1 MRLRFQDDSI
11 LYPLIVLKGRLC
23 LSGLSDLDTSSI
35 IDKSLSGVSNPD
47 TWTEE
52 NLVASIESMLEK
64 YPEQIR
70 SNFKLLTTYEQMRE
84 NTDSTPPLIL
94 VLEGA
99 SATGKSMLAVELVR
113 DLAATRF
120 ISTDTVRQVI
130 RGIYTKQSHPELFCH
145 TYQAYIH
152 KQSGDPSLNP
162 IVRGYIAQS
171 EIVLPYV
178 QDMVRKILDEGI
190 IAVIEGVHVQP
201 GKLKDIDPNV
211 LEIVINPSSE
221 THKAMF
227 LSKTRTGKLRTV
239 SQDMLVR
246 TKEFEATR
254 MIQDYLLSCALE
266 QKVPVVEL
274 ESYEQ
279 ARNEISR
286 LIIDTILKLP
296 MISQ

>member
-1 MRLRFQDDSI
+1 
-11 LYPLIVLKGRLC
+11 
-23 LSGLSDLDTSSI
+23 
-35 IDKSLSGVSNPD
+35 
-47 TWTEE
+47 
-52 NLVASIESMLEK
+52 
-64 YPEQIR
+64 
-70 SNFKLLTTYEQMRE
+70 
-84 NTDSTPPLIL
+84 
-94 VLEGA
+94 
-99 SATGKSMLAVELVR
+99 
-113 DLAATRF
+113 
-120 ISTDTVRQVI
+120 
-130 RGIYTKQSHPELFCH
+130 
-145 TYQAYIH
+145 
-152 KQSGDPSLNP
+152 
-162 IVRGYIAQS
+162 
-171 EIVLPYV
+171 LPYV